1 MKITKNQLKELVQQS
16 IEEMIEGGPGSG
28 RKGGGDTTG
37 GPSYA
42 NVPKGAKT
50 SKDAKKMKKK
60 KKSLGTSIASK
71 FQKQIDKYN
80 KARKQTPKGLKR
92 VTKEGKLTEGKKCT
106 VKEIKQ
112 WMKKLEE
119 NRYRKVVNA
128 DARRVAWLVNNNLA
142 EDYDEMPKSIRK
154 KWSEAKYGRERYLA
168 NEFIKHLESKQ
179 LSEGKLTE
187 INLQKAKKLVKKFK
201 IPVVKYK
208 KGQFGPNDV
217 VVKTKRGRLEIDK
230 KAIDIFDK
238 SGNHLET
245 YDLDSKDVDKAFQHL
260 KKISE
265 GKLTENKLRTIIRN
279 TIKEVVNGKEK

>member
-1 MKITKNQLKELVQQS
+1 VKITKNQLKELVQQS

-92 VTKEGKLTEGKKCT
+92 VTKESKGKKTT

-179 LSEGKLTE
+179 LSE
-187 INLQKAKKLVKKFK
+187 
-201 IPVVKYK
+201 
-208 KGQFGPNDV
+208 
-217 VVKTKRGRLEIDK
+217 
-230 KAIDIFDK
+230 
-238 SGNHLET
+238 
-245 YDLDSKDVDKAFQHL
+245 
-260 KKISE
+260 
-265 GKLTENKLRTIIRN
+265 NKLRTMIRN
-279 TIKEVVNGKEK
+279 TIKEVVNGKKK

>member
-1 MKITKNQLKELVQQS
+1 VKITKNQLKELVQQS

-92 VTKEGKLTEGKKCT
+92 ITKESKGKKTT

-279 TIKEVVNGKEK
+279 TIKEVVNGKKK

>member
-1 MKITKNQLKELVQQS
+1 
-16 IEEMIEGGPGSG
+16 MIEGGPGSG

-92 VTKEGKLTEGKKCT
+92 ITKESKGKKTT

-279 TIKEVVNGKEK
+279 TIKEVVNGKKK

>member
-92 VTKEGKLTEGKKCT
+92 VTKEGKLTEKVQYKKDKKIDGKWYTKQGTHKAQAKANILAKREFGRYYDTKVVKEKDGYTIYVKPLKESNGRKCT

-179 LSEGKLTE
+179 LSE
-187 INLQKAKKLVKKFK
+187 
-201 IPVVKYK
+201 
-208 KGQFGPNDV
+208 
-217 VVKTKRGRLEIDK
+217 
-230 KAIDIFDK
+230 
-238 SGNHLET
+238 
-245 YDLDSKDVDKAFQHL
+245 
-260 KKISE
+260 
-265 GKLTENKLRTIIRN
+265 NKLRTMIRN
-279 TIKEVVNGKEK
+279 TIKEVVNGKKK

>member
-92 VTKEGKLTEGKKCT
+92 VTKESKGKKTT

-187 INLQKAKKLVKKFK
+187 INLQKVKKLVKKFK

>member
-142 EDYDEMPKSIRK
+142 EDYESMPKSIRK

-179 LSEGKLTE
+179 LSE
-187 INLQKAKKLVKKFK
+187 
-201 IPVVKYK
+201 
-208 KGQFGPNDV
+208 
-217 VVKTKRGRLEIDK
+217 
-230 KAIDIFDK
+230 
-238 SGNHLET
+238 
-245 YDLDSKDVDKAFQHL
+245 
-260 KKISE
+260 
-265 GKLTENKLRTIIRN
+265 NKLRTMIRN
-279 TIKEVVNGKEK
+279 TIKEVVNGKKK

>member
-92 VTKEGKLTEGKKCT
+92 ITKESKGKKTT

-279 TIKEVVNGKEK
+279 TIKEVVNGKKK

>member
-1 MKITKNQLKELVQQS
+1 VKITKNQLKELVQQS

-92 VTKEGKLTEGKKCT
+92 VTKESKGKKTT

-279 TIKEVVNGKEK
+279 TIKEVVNGKKK

>member
-1 MKITKNQLKELVQQS
+1 VKITKNQLKELVQQS

-92 VTKEGKLTEGKKCT
+92 VTKESKGKKTT

-142 EDYDEMPKSIRK
+142 EDYDKMPKSIRK

-187 INLQKAKKLVKKFK
+187 INLQKVKKLVKKFK

>member
-92 VTKEGKLTEGKKCT
+92 VTKESKGKKTT

-142 EDYDEMPKSIRK
+142 EDYDKMPKSIRK

-187 INLQKAKKLVKKFK
+187 INLQKVKKLVKKFK

-279 TIKEVVNGKEK
+279 TIKEVVNGKKK